1 MTSQLFGMPVA
12 LPLYQECRKLAVRI
26 YGETSYSVAQADSV
40 LAQIYGLMLGDIQN
54 SHKFAEAAVV
64 TFSAV
69 LGDKAPETEDARS
82 FAAMVADAMASQEE
96 ERKAIAERMKLKL
109 LNGGKES
116 KVRAAVENGVAA
128 PVETVAAVPVLQ
140 KAHGQK
146 ASLSLDE
153 LVNFIEGT
161 PTAKGAK
168 VGGATKKRKSSPGAK
183 KQRSA

>member
-54 SHKFAEAAVV
+54 SSKFAEAAVL

-69 LGDKAPETEDARS
+69 LGETAPETEDARS
-82 FAAMVADAMASQEE
+82 FAAMVADAMSSQEE
-96 ERKAIAERMKLKL
+96 ERKAIAERMKNKL
-109 LNGGKES
+109 SNGGKEA
-116 KVRAAVENGVAA
+116 KVRAVENGVAT
-128 PVETVAAVPVLQ
+128 PVEAVAAVPVLQ

-161 PTAKGAK
+161 PAGKGSK

-183 KQRSA
+183 KQGTA